1 MSLFNFPSNVHI
13 DVHIH
18 QVSMADIKTILET
31 VLLIKTNQT
40 STMATLADIQAQ
52 NTALIAAVAAEDTA
66 IDSAVVL
73 INGFATTLSDIQA
86 QLAAAIAANDPAALQ
101 AVADSLGAT
110 AADVTA
116 KTAALSAAVVAN
128 TPTPPTV

>member
-1 MSLFNFPSNVHI
+1 MTINVNIYDHRCE
-13 DVHIH
+13 
-18 QVSMADIKTILET
+18 ANTDIKKILET
-31 VLLIKTNQT
+31 VLLIIQKLQT
-40 STMATLADIQAQ
+40 MSGTLADIQAS
-52 NTALIAAVAAEDTA
+52 NATLLAAVAAEDTV

-86 QLAAAIAANDPAALQ
+86 QLAAAIAASDPAAIQ

-116 KTAALSAAVVAN
+116 KSAALAAAVSAN
-128 TPTPPTV
+128 TPAPPPTT